1 MVVLLLS
8 CLYRIF
14 ICLINIVDLSRY
26 FKEAIQDKRMAT
38 SEGKKKESSG
48 GDAGTGS
55 AAAESVSDKKN
66 GDTSSNTATEANPKN
81 AKYTPR
87 PPPVANPAKFGKA
100 DPKRDILIFVG
111 VMTVMF
117 LISWELEDVGK
128 PSTDPKKKSPLSQL
142 KQMKKTL
149 SKQFAE
155 KLSINKIERW
165 DCDLFVTKSSI
176 PNVGLG
182 IFAGKNYTKGDVI
195 VSLFSLHFFV
205 FLFCF
210 ACLESAEFVVYH
222 LSLTS
227 EHPPFS
233 RPQPNNYHNVISNH
247 PTRWTLD
254 VFRFHYLIIIIT
266 IPM

>member
-1 MVVLLLS
+1 MT
-8 CLYRIF
+8 
-14 ICLINIVDLSRY
+14 
-26 FKEAIQDKRMAT
+26 T
-38 SEGKKKESSG
+38 SEEKEIGSSG
-48 GDAGTGS
+48 GDAGTAT
-55 AAAESVSDKKN
+55 AAADSVEDKKN
-66 GDTSSNTATEANPKN
+66 GGTSSNNSNEAAPKKVKF
-81 AKYTPR
+81 APR

-155 KLSINKIERW
+155 KQSINKIERW
-165 DCDLFVTKSSI
+165 DCDLFVTKSSV

-195 VSLFSLHFFV
+195 VSFYVTFSYFCLAYFGVCGV
-205 FLFCF
+205 FCR
-210 ACLESAEFVVYH
+210 CR
-222 LSLTS
+222 LSG
-227 EHPPFS
+227 
-233 RPQPNNYHNVISNH
+233 
-247 PTRWTLD
+247 
-254 VFRFHYLIIIIT
+254 
-266 IPM
+266 